1 MEDEEET
8 QHSKPFKGA
17 RPASGEAG
25 VLSDDNSDDSS
36 GFIVEDDSQTVTAQL
51 PTEFSS
57 RSHDDLSHHF
67 KIIFQFFVH
76 IAVHPASHRRAFME
90 DQMKRVTLQY
100 HLLFCHPKTQFSV
113 DQEYFSVP
121 LKVSRRKLS
130 GIRDSLVASSVW
142 LPKFK
147 NALGKYPT
155 FELIPLDFA
164 VPSCDACHLGGRMS
178 TLLGRLGGIPYDN
191 LGFKDQ
197 VSHLISVLSVS
208 N

>member
-1 MEDEEET
+1 MVSSESSDESMEDEEET

-90 DQMKRVTLQY
+90 DQMKRDPTIPSFVLS
-100 HLLFCHPKTQFSV
+100 PKSSFQC
-113 DQEYFSVP
+113 
-121 LKVSRRKLS
+121 RS
-130 GIRDSLVASSVW
+130 GILFRSVES
-142 LPKFK
+142 F
-147 NALGKYPT
+147 
-155 FELIPLDFA
+155 
-164 VPSCDACHLGGRMS
+164 S
-178 TLLGRLGGIPYDN
+178 
-191 LGFKDQ
+191 
-197 VSHLISVLSVS
+197 
-208 N
+208 